1 MAAAALG
8 TKLELKEDNPLPPVA
23 PLQILFR
30 RPLALVKEQLQ
41 SMAEFAQETMFNPG
55 AGSLHDGKAMQQGCL
70 GYGFEWSENVPDFSG
85 YRSIF
90 FDPQFSKIQTILSLS
105 LGAHLAGGERVAPIA
120 QAFLAFGAKL
130 AGDLSA
136 DAVVWNPA
144 RLVSEPGFFVE
155 TVNDYVGGGAFPV
168 LATVDFE
175 YHENEY
181 RLQSQGLAWFSG
193 QEIALA
199 GAGAHGQELAQ
210 RAVRLI
216 HDIAVN
222 GPIITHQYVAD
233 LDTDQQI
240 ELAPTAEANSNL
252 NCLIRSKSDAKGK
265 ALTLH

>member
-1 MAAAALG
+1 VDLEAEVVVLDEAGDGLTPLEQIGRMA
-8 TKLELKEDNPLPPVA
+8 
-23 PLQILFR
+23 F
-30 RPLALVKEQLQ
+30 
-41 SMAEFAQETMFNPG
+41 PG
-55 AGSLHDGKAMQQGCL
+55 AVANNMADLRFDCRNR
-70 GYGFEWSENVPDFSG
+70 WPRRVP
-85 YRSIF
+85 
-90 FDPQFSKIQTILSLS
+90 
-105 LGAHLAGGERVAPIA
+105 GAHLAGGERVAPIA

-199 GAGAHGQELAQ
+199 GAGAQGQELAR

-222 GPIITHQYVAD
+222 GPIIMHQYVAD
-233 LDTDQQI
+233 LDTDLQI
-240 ELAPTAEANSNL
+240 ELAPTGEANSIL
-252 NCLIRSKSDAKGK
+252 NCHIRSKSDAKGK